1 MRPRDPRRL
10 LERRRRALGRVEILE
25 SPGESSTE
33 DGSVTTKQVAAVTLP
48 RAELDK
54 IWSAEY
60 LERLARTYWV
70 FLSRFTLGLIRVLYT
85 RDGREVVL
93 VRRPLRLLTF
103 RPPEYETEPARGTV
117 TWRIE
122 RGILVAPPGRNK
134 GYLRICVERPED
146 DPGGDEITA
155 RVSSEVA
162 NFYPAIAQSWV
173 PRRLARFGAW
183 LYKQT
188 QLRIH
193 IIVTNAFLRSLARL
207 ELPESVVGSLRRQAR
222 EALARGDVETAR
234 EAEAVAESEEARG
247 APGSDRPWV
256 EF

>member
-10 LERRRRALGRVEILE
+10 LERRRRALGRVEIVAT
-25 SPGESSTE
+25 PRESSAD
-33 DGSVTTKQVAAVTLP
+33 DGSVTTKQVADVTVP

-54 IWSAEY
+54 IWNPEY

-85 RDGREVVL
+85 SEGREVVL
-93 VRRPLRLLTF
+93 LRRPLRLLTF
-103 RPPEYETEPARGTV
+103 RPPEYETAPNRGEV
-117 TWRIE
+117 MWKIE
-122 RGILVAPPGRNK
+122 KGILVAPQGRNK
-134 GYLRICVERPED
+134 GHLRICVERPAD
-146 DPGGDEITA
+146 DDGADWVKA

-173 PRRLARFGAW
+173 PRKLARFGAW

-193 IIVTNAFLRSLARL
+193 VIVTNAFLRSLSRL
-207 ELPESVVGSLRRQAR
+207 ELPESVVGSLREQAR
-222 EALARGDVETAR
+222 QALARGDVEEAR
-234 EAEAVAESEEARG
+234 EAEATARSAEIGQPS
-247 APGSDRPWV
+247 P
-256 EF
+256 

>member
-10 LERRRRALGRVEILE
+10 LESRRRGLGRVEIVAT
-25 SPGESSTE
+25 PGESSTE
-33 DGSVTTKQVAAVTLP
+33 DGSVTTKQVADVTLP

-54 IWSAEY
+54 IWSPEY

-85 RDGREVVL
+85 PQGREVVL
-93 VRRPLRLLTF
+93 LGRPLRLLTF
-103 RPPEYETEPARGTV
+103 RPPEYDTEPLWGAV
-117 TWRIE
+117 TWKIE
-122 RGILVAPPGRNK
+122 KGILVAPHGRNK
-134 GYLRICVERPED
+134 GHLRICVERPED
-146 DPGGDEITA
+146 DPGGETIKA

-173 PRRLARFGAW
+173 PSKLARLGAW

-193 IIVTNAFLRSLARL
+193 VIVTNAFLRSLARL
-207 ELPESVVGSLRRQAR
+207 ELPESVVGSLREQARQA
-222 EALARGDVETAR
+222 LASGNV
-234 EAEAVAESEEARG
+234 EEAR
-247 APGSDRPWV
+247 AAEAAAQSEEVRQPSA
-256 EF
+256 

>member
-1 MRPRDPRRL
+1 VRPRDPRRL
-10 LERRRRALGRVEILE
+10 LERRRRAIARVNIVAT
-25 SPGESSTE
+25 PAGSSTE
-33 DGSVTTKQVAAVTLP
+33 DGSVTTKQVAEVTLP
-48 RAELDK
+48 RRELDK
-54 IWSAEY
+54 IWNAEY

-85 RDGREVVL
+85 PEGREVVL
-93 VRRPLRLLTF
+93 LGRPLRLLTF
-103 RPPEYETEPARGTV
+103 RPPEYETEATRGTV

-122 RGILVAPPGRNK
+122 KGILVAPPGRNK
-134 GYLRICVERPED
+134 GYLRICVERPEP

-173 PRRLARFGAW
+173 PSKLARFGAW

-193 IIVTNAFLRSLARL
+193 VIVTNAFLRSLARL
-207 ELPESVVGSLRRQAR
+207 ELPESVVGSLRQQAR
-222 EALARGDVETAR
+222 EALARGDVAEAQEIEDTAR
-234 EAEAVAESEEARG
+234 SEELRQAS
-247 APGSDRPWV
+247 A
-256 EF
+256 

>member
-1 MRPRDPRRL
+1 MTI
-10 LERRRRALGRVEILE
+10 VETP
-25 SPGESSTE
+25 SGSSTE
-33 DGSVTTKQVAAVTLP
+33 DGSVTTKQIADVTLP

-85 RDGREVVL
+85 PEGREVVL
-93 VRRPLRLLTF
+93 LGRPLRLLTF
-103 RPPEYETEPARGTV
+103 RPPEYEAEPNRGTV

-122 RGILVAPPGRNK
+122 RGILVAPRGRNR
-134 GYLRICVERPED
+134 GHLRICVERR
-146 DPGGDEITA
+146 DPGDGSDHVVA

-162 NFYPAIAQSWV
+162 NFYPAIAMSWV
-173 PRRLARFGAW
+173 PSSLARLGAW
-183 LYKQT
+183 LYQQT

-193 IIVTNAFLRSLARL
+193 VIVTNAFLRSLSRL

-222 EALARGDVETAR
+222 EALDRGDVAEAR
-234 EAEAVAESEEARG
+234 EAEAAARSEELDQAS
-247 APGSDRPWV
+247 A
-256 EF
+256 

>member
-1 MRPRDPRRL
+1 
-10 LERRRRALGRVEILE
+10 VEIIE
-25 SPGESSTE
+25 APGESSTE
-33 DGSVTTKQVAAVTLP
+33 DGSVTTKQVADVTLP

-54 IWSAEY
+54 LWKAEY

-85 RDGREVVL
+85 SAGREVVL

-103 RPPEYETEPARGTV
+103 RPPEYEALPHRGSV

-122 RGILVAPPGRNK
+122 RGILVAPHGRNK
-134 GYLRICVERPED
+134 GHLRICVERPPD
-146 DPGGDEITA
+146 DPGGETVKA

-173 PRRLARFGAW
+173 PSKLARLGAW

-193 IIVTNAFLRSLARL
+193 VIVTNAFLRSLARL
-207 ELPESVVGSLRRQAR
+207 ELPESVVGSLREQAR
-222 EALARGDVETAR
+222 DALARGDVEEAR
-234 EAEAVAESEEARG
+234 EKEAAARSAEVA
-247 APGSDRPWV
+247 
-256 EF
+256 

>member
-10 LERRRRALGRVEILE
+10 LERRRRALGKVEIVAT
-25 SPGESSTE
+25 PGESSTE
-33 DGSVTTKQVAAVTLP
+33 DGSVTTKQVADVTLP

-54 IWSAEY
+54 IWSPEH

-85 RDGREVVL
+85 PEGREVVL
-93 VRRPLRLLTF
+93 LRRPLRLLTF
-103 RPPEYETEPARGTV
+103 RPPEYDTEPLRGTV

-122 RGILVAPPGRNK
+122 KGILVAPQGRNK
-134 GYLRICVERPED
+134 GHLRICVERPED
-146 DPGGDEITA
+146 DPGGPTIKA

-173 PRRLARFGAW
+173 PRKLARFGAW

-193 IIVTNAFLRSLARL
+193 VIVTNAFLRSLARL
-207 ELPESVVGSLRRQAR
+207 ELPESVVGSLREQAR
-222 EALARGDVETAR
+222 AALAAGDVQGAR
-234 EAEAVAESEEARG
+234 RADAAADEAEAQQPAA
-247 APGSDRPWV
+247 
-256 EF
+256 

>member
-1 MRPRDPRRL
+1 VRARDPRRL
-10 LERRRRALGRVEILE
+10 LERRRRALARVDIVE
-25 SPGESSTE
+25 SPGESSAD
-33 DGSVTTKQVAAVTLP
+33 DGSVTTKQVADVTLP
-48 RAELDK
+48 RAELDQL
-54 IWSAEY
+54 WSPEY

-85 RDGREVVL
+85 PTGREVVL
-93 VRRPLRLLTF
+93 LRRPLRLLTF
-103 RPPEYETEPARGTV
+103 RPPEYDAEPNRGAV

-122 RGILVAPPGRNK
+122 KGILVAPQGRNK
-134 GYLRICVERPED
+134 GYLRISVERPD
-146 DPGGDEITA
+146 PDPGGEEITA

-193 IIVTNAFLRSLARL
+193 VIVTNGFLRSLARL
-207 ELPESVVGSLRRQAR
+207 ELPESVVGSLRRQAS
-222 EALARGDVETAR
+222 EALAAGDV
-234 EAEAVAESEEARG
+234 AEARAAEEVARSEEVRQ
-247 APGSDRPWV
+247 GSTASS
-256 EF
+256 